1 MTNVV
6 KKSAL
11 FARKPDVGAASLG
24 LNNCKNPNCNND
36 KFVIEDFQNQDQ
48 GEEANN
54 NLVVQMD
61 KSRRKL
67 NFSQYSSLFFCLY
80 IDTGF
85 AFSQEENIEMT
96 DIKRMRF

>member
-11 FARKPDVGAASLG
+11 FARKADVGAASLG
-24 LNNCKNPNCNND
+24 LNNCKIPNCNDD

-54 NLVVQMD
+54 NLVVRMD

-67 NFSQYSSLFFCLY
+67 NFLKILH
-80 IDTGF
+80 
-85 AFSQEENIEMT
+85 
-96 DIKRMRF
+96 

>member
-11 FARKPDVGAASLG
+11 FARKADVGAASLG
-24 LNNCKNPNCNND
+24 LNNCKNPNCNDD

-54 NLVVQMD
+54 NLVVRMD
-61 KSRRKL
+61 KSRRKI
-67 NFSQYSSLFFCLY
+67 NFLQIFTHFFL
-80 IDTGF
+80 
-85 AFSQEENIEMT
+85 
-96 DIKRMRF
+96 